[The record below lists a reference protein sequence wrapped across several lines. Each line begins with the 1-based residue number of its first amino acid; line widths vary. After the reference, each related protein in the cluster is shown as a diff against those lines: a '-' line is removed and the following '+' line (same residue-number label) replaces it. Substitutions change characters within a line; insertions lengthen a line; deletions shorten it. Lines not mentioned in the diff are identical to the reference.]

1 MVTWLDKKQLE
12 DTSLSI
18 GPKGSYFAR
27 CGSTWI
33 SHGLPKDLMTK
44 LERNKDEF
52 TPIHVALGLHGSWI
66 VLWSDGDLSWKLK
79 NSYPELAQ
87 GNALTG
93 GVGQVLFVALNPYEH
108 DGYFIAG
115 ENGCSFNANL
125 SSKKD
130 CRELQTMVD
139 DYIRMRAK
147 RDNATFNYPVRIDG
161 VTQNVYVTPNTYET
175 RAGDSILETWRQRR
189 HMLLR
194 KDNVAVIGAAAVATG
209 VVSRLSGASPLR
221 AMGMTAA
228 TGMGG
233 SIALFYGIRDGL
245 RSSR

>member
-1 MVTWLDKKQLE
+1 MGTNRCISKNVVMKSREAYNYLHEWLDKQQLE

-52 TPIHVALGLHGSWI
+52 TPVHVALGLHGSWV

-79 NSYPELAQ
+79 NSYPGLAQ
-87 GNALTG
+87 SDALTG
-93 GVGQVLFVALNPYEH
+93 GVGQVLFVALSPFEE

-125 SSKKD
+125 SSRKD
-130 CRELQTMVD
+130 CEKLQTLMD
-139 DYIRMRAK
+139 DYLRVRAK
-147 RDNATFNYPVRIDG
+147 RDNVTFNYPTKINGMV
-161 VTQNVYVTPNTYET
+161 QNVSVTPTTYEK
-175 RAGDSILETWRQRR
+175 RAGDSILEIWRQRR

-194 KDNVAVIGAAAVATG
+194 KENVPLIGAGAV
-209 VVSRLSGASPLR
+209 L
-221 AMGMTAA
+221 
-228 TGMGG
+228 
-233 SIALFYGIRDGL
+233 
-245 RSSR
+245 